1 MLKRFIGDALTY
13 TAGNI
18 LVRGVSIVLVPFYT
32 RVLTPGDY
40 GALDMLTVL
49 AGLINVTVALEITQG
64 LARHLPAAQT
74 EEETRGFASTAL
86 WFAFG
91 AYTVFL
97 VVGMLA
103 AAWIARIVLGA
114 GGSVSLMRVAIASI
128 WMNGMF
134 YLVQNQLR
142 FTMRPAA
149 YSIAG
154 LIYALVSLGVAV
166 ILVLGFHLGVAG
178 FFYGQIAGA
187 VVGLGVGFFYARK
200 SYGWVF
206 DRKLLRDML
215 AFSAPLV
222 PSSLGVFGMVYVDRI
237 AIRKLMTLHDVGL
250 YGVGYRL
257 VSIIAILLIG
267 VQRAIVPLIFSRF
280 QEKETPPELAR
291 IFRLFVGAAL
301 VMWAGVTLFSHEILA
316 LFTTPAFYEGAR
328 VASLLAGATLLSN
341 MYMFMPG
348 LDIEKK
354 TSVVGLLNLTGAV
367 MNTALNFLLIPS
379 LGIRGS
385 AFATLLSSGF
395 VFAGYTA
402 MSQRY
407 YPVPHNWIRLGA
419 VVIPTIAL
427 TSLIASLSSSPWE
440 FITLKILGLIA
451 ATLLIVLTKVVSPA
465 ELSRGLTGVG
475 SLLSRARLRPV
486 QENS

>member
-64 LARHLPAAQT
+64 LARHLPEAQT
-74 EEETRGFASTAL
+74 EDQTRGFASTAL

-91 AYTVFL
+91 AYSVFL
-97 VVGMLA
+97 VAGMLGA
-103 AAWIARIVLGA
+103 EWLARIVLGE
-114 GGSVSLMRVAIASI
+114 GGSASLMRVAIATI

-142 FTMRPAA
+142 FTMRPTA
-149 YSIAG
+149 YSVAG
-154 LIYALVSLGVAV
+154 FVYALVSLGLAV
-166 ILVLGFHLGVAG
+166 VLVLGFHLGVAG

-187 VVGLGVGFFYARK
+187 IAGLAVGFFYARK
-200 SYGWVF
+200 SYGLYF
-206 DRKLLRDML
+206 DRKLLKEML

-257 VSIIAILLIG
+257 VSVIAILLVG
-267 VQRAIVPLIFSRF
+267 VQRAIVPLIFAQFR
-280 QEKETPPELAR
+280 EKETPSHLAR
-291 IFRLFVGAAL
+291 IFRLFVAAGL
-301 VMWAGVTLFSHEILA
+301 IMWAGVTLFSHEILA
-316 LFTTPAFYEGAR
+316 LFTTPAFYEGAK
-328 VASLLAGATLLSN
+328 VASLLAGATLVSN

-348 LDIEKK
+348 LDLEKK
-354 TSVVGLLNLTGAV
+354 TSIVGVLNLTGAV
-367 MNTALNFLLIPS
+367 MNTALNFALIPS

-385 AFATLLSSGF
+385 ALATLLSSAF
-395 VFAGYTA
+395 VFAGYTVL
-402 MSQRY
+402 SQRY
-407 YPVPHNWIRLGA
+407 YHVPHEWSRLAA
-419 VVIPTIAL
+419 VVIPTVVL
-427 TSLIASLSSSPWE
+427 TSWIGSLSPVPWDM
-440 FITLKILGLIA
+440 TALKVAGLLVA
-451 ATLLIVLTKVVSPA
+451 ALLIVAAKLVSPA
-465 ELSRGLTGVG
+465 ELSRGASGV
-475 SLLSRARLRPV
+475 SSFLSRARFRAV
-486 QENS
+486 QENP

>member
-1 MLKRFIGDALTY
+1 MLKRFVGDALTY

-64 LARHLPAAQT
+64 LARHLPESQT
-74 EEETRGFASTAL
+74 QEQTRGFASTAL

-91 AYTVFL
+91 AYTIFL
-97 VVGMLA
+97 IAGMLGA
-103 AAWIARIVLGA
+103 EWLARVVLGE

-154 LIYALVSLGVAV
+154 FVYALVSLGVAV
-166 ILVLGFHLGVAG
+166 ILVLGLHQGVAG

-187 VVGLGVGFFYARK
+187 VTGLGVGFFYARE
-200 SYGWVF
+200 SYGLVF
-206 DRKLLRDML
+206 DRKLLQEML

-257 VSIIAILLIG
+257 VSVIAILLIG

-280 QEKETPPELAR
+280 REKETPFELAR
-291 IFRLFVGAAL
+291 IFRLFIAAGL

-316 LFTTPAFYEGAR
+316 LFTTPAFYEGAK
-328 VASLLAGATLLSN
+328 VASLLAGATLVSN

-348 LDIEKK
+348 LDLEKK
-354 TSVVGLLNLTGAV
+354 TSIVGVLNLTGAV
-367 MNTALNFLLIPS
+367 MNTGLNFALIPS

-385 AFATLLSSGF
+385 ALATLLSSGF
-395 VFAGYTA
+395 VFAGYTVL
-402 MSQRY
+402 SQRY
-407 YPVPHNWIRLGA
+407 YPVPHQWLRLAA
-419 VVIPTIAL
+419 VVIPTVAL
-427 TSLIASLSSSPWE
+427 TSYIASLSSTPWH
-440 FITLKILGLIA
+440 FITLKVAGIA
-451 ATLLIVLTKVVSPA
+451 AAVLLIVAAKVVSPA
-465 ELSRGLTGVG
+465 ELSRALSGMGG
-475 SLLSRARLRPV
+475 ILSRARFRPV